1 MSPARKY
8 KSPSPEEMDR
18 CNDVADAIIE
28 LLGVDSESGVVM
40 TEPPRRISLTV
51 DAAERLVARLNSAE
65 ALNAS
70 DSEAK
75 SAYFT
80 EAQAL
85 RALLAEAHTFPDYPG
100 PPEGDFSTE
109 EDHVAQVAWGAS
121 WDNLDDRIQVALGK
135 KEQR

>member
-1 MSPARKY
+1 MRAARKY
-8 KSPSPEEMDR
+8 KPPSPEEMDR
-18 CNDVADAIIE
+18 CNAVADTIAN
-28 LLGVDSESGVVM
+28 LLGVEPEAVRTESSRLV
-40 TEPPRRISLTV
+40 SLTV
-51 DAAERLVARLNSAE
+51 DQAERLVARLNSAE